1 MATLDQRLKQTLRAR
16 GIPVFARKA
25 TVLAAVLAA
34 ALLGCAGGTSA
45 QTQRGAAPPPQP
57 VDEVPAELELFVGE
71 TRVLP
76 SPKVARI
83 AVGNGRVLSASVV
96 DERDIL
102 LIANDAGSTMI
113 HTWASDGRT
122 RRYNVQV
129 RPADMSRTTREILDF
144 LSGSNNVRA
153 RAVGDRILVE
163 GQNLTD
169 EQLFRIDELTKR
181 YPQIVNFTTRVGWE
195 RMILMDVKVVEFKKD
210 KFRELGVRW
219 DTSAPGFNA
228 GVAGDII
235 RGGFVVNPPADAG
248 GIEGIETLA
257 RPIDPFLWYFGIV
270 SAISSRL
277 NLLEREGDAI
287 VLATPQLTARSGS
300 SAKFQAGGEI
310 PYSVVGRDGFVT
322 VQFKNF
328 GIILEVKPRADS
340 TGAIRSEILAEVS
353 EPDPSVSTL
362 QGVPG
367 LRTRR
372 TQTEFNVRAG
382 ETMVLSGLLDRR
394 KGVTYERVPGLGRI
408 PILGHLFQSK
418 RFADGETELV
428 IFVTPVIVT
437 AQDSPLNPRGGA
449 VNDKV
454 QKYIAP
460 PSEGAGEP
468 VSSNVIKNDVTTSAV
483 AARAGAVLR

>member
-1 MATLDQRLKQTLRAR
+1 MRACR
-16 GIPVFARKA
+16 IIAVEALVAGAL
-25 TVLAAVLAA
+25 LAGAYSAA
-34 ALLGCAGGTSA
+34 A
-45 QTQRGAAPPPQP
+45 QTAAPRAQPAPKQP
-57 VDEVPAELELFVGE
+57 VVDEAPAELELFVGE

-76 SPKVARI
+76 SPNVARI
-83 AVGNGRVLSASVV
+83 AVGNGRLLSASVV

-102 LIANDAGSTMI
+102 LIANDPGATTM
-113 HTWASDGRT
+113 HVWARDGRT
-122 RRYNVQV
+122 RRYNIQV
-129 RPADMSRTTREILDF
+129 RAAEMSRTTREILEF
-144 LSGSNNVRA
+144 LSGSSNVRA
-153 RAVGDRILVE
+153 RAVGDRVLVE

-169 EQLFRIDELTKR
+169 EQLFRIDELAKTYK
-181 YPQIVNFTTRVGWE
+181 QIVNFTTRVGWE
-195 RMILMDVKVVEFKKD
+195 KMILMDVKVVEFKKE

-235 RGGFVVNPPADAG
+235 RGGFVVNPPAG
-248 GIEGIETLA
+248 TSGLQGVETLS
-257 RPIDPFLWYFGIV
+257 RPIDPFRWYFGVV

-277 NLLEREGDAI
+277 NLSEREGDAI

-310 PYSVVGRDGFVT
+310 PYAVINQNGFVS
-322 VQFKNF
+322 VQFKNY

-353 EPDPSVSTL
+353 EPDTSISTL

-372 TQTEFNVRAG
+372 TTTEFNVRAG

-408 PILGHLFQSK
+408 PILGQLFQSK

-428 IFVTPVIVT
+428 IFVTPTIVT
-437 AQDSPLNPRGGA
+437 AQDSSLNSRGGA
-449 VNDKV
+449 VDDKV

-460 PSEGAGEP
+460 PEP
-468 VSSNVIKNDVTTSAV
+468 GGTPLSSNVIKDDVETSAI

>member
-1 MATLDQRLKQTLRAR
+1 MRAFRVVLFNVALVAATLVSA
-16 GIPVFARKA
+16 A
-25 TVLAAVLAA
+25 T
-34 ALLGCAGGTSA
+34 A
-45 QTQRGAAPPPQP
+45 QTPRRSADASPPPA
-57 VDEVPAELELFVGE
+57 VDEAPAELEMFVGE

-96 DERDIL
+96 DDRDIL
-102 LIANDAGSTMI
+102 LIANDSGATMI

-129 RPADMSRTTREILDF
+129 RAADMSRTTREILEF
-144 LSGSNNVRA
+144 LSGSSNVKA
-153 RAVGDRILVE
+153 RTVGDRILVE

-169 EQLFRIDELTKR
+169 EQLFRIDELAKR

-195 RMILMDVKVVEFKKD
+195 QMILLDVKVVEFRKE

-235 RGGFVVNPPADAG
+235 RGGFVVNPPGGAG
-248 GIEGIETLA
+248 GLQGVENLP
-257 RPIDPFLWYFGIV
+257 RPIDPFRWYFGIV

-277 NLLEREGDAI
+277 NLFEREGDAVI
-287 VLATPQLTARSGS
+287 LATPQLTARSGS

-310 PYSVVGRDGFVT
+310 PYAVVNQNGFVT
-322 VQFKNF
+322 VQFKNY
-328 GIILEVKPRADS
+328 GIILEMKPRADS

-353 EPDPSVSTL
+353 EPDASVSTL

-408 PILGHLFQSK
+408 PILGQLFQSK

-428 IFVTPVIVT
+428 IFVTPAIVN
-437 AQDSPLNPRGGA
+437 AQESPLNARGGR
-449 VNDKV
+449 VDEKT

-460 PSEGAGEP
+460 EGTSEP
-468 VSSNVIKNDVTTSAV
+468 LSSNVIKDDVNTSAI

>member
-1 MATLDQRLKQTLRAR
+1 M
-16 GIPVFARKA
+16 
-25 TVLAAVLAA
+25 
-34 ALLGCAGGTSA
+34 
-45 QTQRGAAPPPQP
+45 
-57 VDEVPAELELFVGE
+57 
-71 TRVLP
+71 
-76 SPKVARI
+76 I
-83 AVGNGRVLSASVV
+83 A
-96 DERDIL
+96 
-102 LIANDAGSTMI
+102 
-113 HTWASDGRT
+113 
-122 RRYNVQV
+122 
-129 RPADMSRTTREILDF
+129 
-144 LSGSNNVRA
+144 
-153 RAVGDRILVE
+153 ILVE

-169 EQLFRIDELTKR
+169 EQLFRIDELAKR

-210 KFRELGVRW
+210 KFLELGVRW
-219 DTSAPGFNA
+219 ATSAPGFNA

-235 RGGFVVNPPADAG
+235 RGGFVVNPPAGTG
-248 GIEGIETLA
+248 GIEGIETLP
-257 RPIDPFLWYFGIV
+257 RPIDPFRWYFGIV

-408 PILGHLFQSK
+408 PILGHMFQSK
-418 RFADGETELV
+418 RFADGESELV

-437 AQDSPLNPRGGA
+437 AQDSPLNAPAGA
-449 VNDKV
+449 VDDKV

-460 PSEGAGEP
+460 PVEGAGEP
-468 VSSNVIKNDVTTSAV
+468 VSSNVIKDDPNTSAV

>member
-1 MATLDQRLKQTLRAR
+1 M
-16 GIPVFARKA
+16 FARRVHVVNA
-25 TVLAAVLAA
+25 LLAA
-34 ALLGCAGGTSA
+34 ALLLLIQPTPA
-45 QTQRGAAPPPQP
+45 QTTRAAPPTPP
-57 VDEVPAELELFVGE
+57 AVDEVPAELELFVGE

-102 LIANDAGSTMI
+102 LIANDAGATMI

-144 LSGSNNVRA
+144 LSGSSNVKA
-153 RAVGDRILVE
+153 RAVGDRVLVE

-169 EQLFRIDELTKR
+169 EQLFRIDELAKR

-195 RMILMDVKVVEFKKD
+195 RMILMDVKVVEFRKD
-210 KFRELGVRW
+210 KLRELGVRW

-235 RGGFVVNPPADAG
+235 TGGFVVNPPAGTG
-248 GIEGIETLA
+248 GVQGIETLP
-257 RPIDPFLWYFGIV
+257 RPIDPFRWYFGIV
-270 SAISSRL
+270 SAITSRL
-277 NLLEREGDAI
+277 NLLEREGDAV

-310 PYSVVGRDGFVT
+310 PYSVVNQNGFIS
-322 VQFKNF
+322 VQFKNY
-328 GIILEVKPRADS
+328 GIILEVKPRADT

-353 EPDPSVSTL
+353 EPDASVSTL

-382 ETMVLSGLLDRR
+382 ETMVLSGLLERR

-408 PILGHLFQSK
+408 PVLGYLFQSK

-437 AQDSPLNPRGGA
+437 AQDSPLNTRGNA
-449 VNDKV
+449 VDEQA
-454 QKYIAP
+454 QKYLGP
-460 PSEGAGEP
+460 PPQPEQT
-468 VSSNVIKNDVTTSAV
+468 SSNVVKDDPTTSA
-483 AARAGAVLR
+483 AANRAGAVLK

>member
-1 MATLDQRLKQTLRAR
+1 M
-16 GIPVFARKA
+16 FAHRVIVV
-25 TVLAAVLAA
+25 TAVLAGA
-34 ALLGCAGGTSA
+34 CAFLAGAVGA
-45 QTQRGAAPPPQP
+45 QTSRATVAAPPV
-57 VDEVPAELELFVGE
+57 VDEIPAELELFVGE

-169 EQLFRIDELTKR
+169 EQLFRIDELAKR

-210 KFRELGVRW
+210 KFLELGVRW
-219 DTSAPGFNA
+219 ATSAPGFNA

-235 RGGFVVNPPADAG
+235 RGGFVVNPPAGTG
-248 GIEGIETLA
+248 GIEGIETLP
-257 RPIDPFLWYFGIV
+257 RPIDPFRWYFGIV

-408 PILGHLFQSK
+408 PILGHMFQSR

-437 AQDSPLNPRGGA
+437 AQDSPLNAPAGA
-449 VNDKV
+449 VDDKV

-460 PSEGAGEP
+460 PVEGAGEP
-468 VSSNVIKNDVTTSAV
+468 VSSNVIKDNPNTSAV

>member
-1 MATLDQRLKQTLRAR
+1 MSAR
-16 GIPVFARKA
+16 RV
-25 TVLAAVLAA
+25 TVVNVVLAA
-34 ALLGCAGGTSA
+34 AWVVCASGVSA
-45 QTQRGAAPPPQP
+45 QTSRGKAAAPPPP
-57 VDEVPAELELFVGE
+57 VIDEVPAELELFVGE

-102 LIANDAGSTMI
+102 LIANDAGATMI

-129 RPADMSRTTREILDF
+129 RPADMSRTTREILEF
-144 LSGSNNVRA
+144 LSGSNNVKA
-153 RAVGDRILVE
+153 RAVGDRVLVE

-169 EQLFRIDELTKR
+169 EQLFRIDELAKR
-181 YPQIVNFTTRVGWE
+181 YTQIVNFTTRVGWE
-195 RMILMDVKVVEFKKD
+195 KMILMDVKVVEFKKE
-210 KFRELGVRW
+210 KLRELGVRW
-219 DTSAPGFNA
+219 DTGAPGFNA

-235 RGGFVVNPPADAG
+235 RGGFVVNPPTGTG
-248 GIEGIETLA
+248 GIQGVETLP
-257 RPIDPFLWYFGIV
+257 RPIDPFRWYFGIV

-277 NLLEREGDAI
+277 NLFEREGDAI

-310 PYSVVGRDGFVT
+310 PYSVVNQNGFVT
-322 VQFKNF
+322 VQFKNY

-353 EPDPSVSTL
+353 EPDASVSTL

-394 KGVTYERVPGLGRI
+394 TGATYERVPGLGRI
-408 PILGHLFQSK
+408 PILGQLFQSK

-428 IFVTPVIVT
+428 IFVTPAIVT
-437 AQDSPLNPRGGA
+437 AQDSPLNARGGA
-449 VNDKV
+449 VDDKV

-460 PSEGAGEP
+460 PPEGAFEP
-468 VSSNVIKNDVTTSAV
+468 VSSNVIKDDVNTSAV

>member
-1 MATLDQRLKQTLRAR
+1 MRALRV
-16 GIPVFARKA
+16 ILVN
-25 TVLAAVLAA
+25 AVLTAAMLASAANAQTPRASAA
-34 ALLGCAGGTSA
+34 AAS
-45 QTQRGAAPPPQP
+45 PPP
-57 VDEVPAELELFVGE
+57 VTNDVPAEMEMFVGE

-102 LIANDAGSTMI
+102 LIANDPGATMI

-129 RPADMSRTTREILDF
+129 RPADMSRTTREILEF

-153 RAVGDRILVE
+153 RAVGDRVLVE

-169 EQLFRIDELTKR
+169 EQLFRIDELAKR

-210 KFRELGVRW
+210 KFLELGVRW
-219 DTSAPGFNA
+219 ATSAPGFNA

-235 RGGFVVNPPADAG
+235 RGGFVVNPPAGTG
-248 GIEGIETLA
+248 GIEGIETLP
-257 RPIDPFLWYFGIV
+257 RPIDPFRWYFGIV

-277 NLLEREGDAI
+277 NLLEREGDAV

-353 EPDPSVSTL
+353 EPDASVSTL

-428 IFVTPVIVT
+428 IFVTPTIVT
-437 AQDSPLNPRGGA
+437 AQDSPLNSRGNA
-449 VNDKV
+449 VDDKA

-460 PSEGAGEP
+460 EGGGESS
-468 VSSNVIKNDVTTSAV
+468 VSNVVKDDASTSA
-483 AARAGAVLR
+483 AASRAGAVLR

>member
-1 MATLDQRLKQTLRAR
+1 M
-16 GIPVFARKA
+16 FARRV
-25 TVLAAVLAA
+25 TVVTAVLVAA
-34 ALLGCAGGTSA
+34 GVACASAVSA
-45 QTQRGAAPPPQP
+45 QTPRSTAAASAPPV

-144 LSGSNNVRA
+144 LSGSNNMRA

-169 EQLFRIDELTKR
+169 EQLFRIDELAKR

-235 RGGFVVNPPADAG
+235 RGGFVVNPPAGTG

-257 RPIDPFLWYFGIV
+257 RPIDPFRWYFGIV

-353 EPDPSVSTL
+353 EPDASISTL

-449 VNDKV
+449 VDDKV

-460 PSEGAGEP
+460 PQEGAVEP
-468 VSSNVIKNDVTTSAV
+468 VSSNVFKDDVNTSAI

>member
-1 MATLDQRLKQTLRAR
+1 MASMQAIT
-16 GIPVFARKA
+16 
-25 TVLAAVLAA
+25 
-34 ALLGCAGGTSA
+34 A
-45 QTQRGAAPPPQP
+45 QTTRGAASPPPV

-102 LIANDAGSTMI
+102 LIANDAGATMI

-144 LSGSNNVRA
+144 LSGSSNVKA
-153 RAVGDRILVE
+153 RAVGDRVLVE

-169 EQLFRIDELTKR
+169 EQLFRIDELAKR

-195 RMILMDVKVVEFKKD
+195 RMILMDVKVVEFRKD
-210 KFRELGVRW
+210 KLRELGVRW

-235 RGGFVVNPPADAG
+235 TGGFVVNPPAG
-248 GIEGIETLA
+248 TGGVQGIESLP
-257 RPIDPFLWYFGIV
+257 RPIDPFRWYFGIV
-270 SAISSRL
+270 SAITSRL
-277 NLLEREGDAI
+277 NLLEREGDAV

-310 PYSVVGRDGFVT
+310 PYSVVNQNGFVT

-328 GIILEVKPRADS
+328 GIILEVKPRADT

-353 EPDPSVSTL
+353 EPDPSVSSL

-372 TQTEFNVRAG
+372 TQTEFNVRSG
-382 ETMVLSGLLDRR
+382 ETMVLSGLLERR

-408 PILGHLFQSK
+408 PILGYLFQSK
-418 RFADGETELV
+418 RFADGESELV

-437 AQDSPLNPRGGA
+437 AQDSPLNARGNA
-449 VNDKV
+449 VDEEA
-454 QKYIAP
+454 QKYLGP
-460 PSEGAGEP
+460 PPQPPEP
-468 VSSNVIKNDVTTSAV
+468 VSSNVVKDNPITSA
-483 AARAGAVLR
+483 AANRAGAVLK

>member
-1 MATLDQRLKQTLRAR
+1 MHAFRVAL
-16 GIPVFARKA
+16 V
-25 TVLAAVLAA
+25 A
-34 ALLGCAGGTSA
+34 ALLIAATFASA
-45 QTQRGAAPPPQP
+45 ANAQAPRGKPAPPPAEV

-76 SPKVARI
+76 SPNVARI
-83 AVGNGRVLSASVV
+83 AVGNGALLSASVV

-102 LIANDAGSTMI
+102 LIANSAGFTTM
-113 HTWASDGRT
+113 HVWARDGRL
-122 RRYNVQV
+122 RRYNLQV
-129 RPADMSRTTREILDF
+129 RPADMSRTTREILEF

-153 RAVGDRILVE
+153 RSVGDRILVE

-169 EQLFRIDELTKR
+169 EQLFRIDELAKR

-195 RMILMDVKVVEFKKD
+195 QMILMDVKVVEFRKE

-235 RGGFVVNPPADAG
+235 RGGFVVNPPGGAG
-248 GIEGIETLA
+248 GLQGVENLP
-257 RPIDPFLWYFGIV
+257 RPIDPFRWYFGIV

-277 NLLEREGDAI
+277 NLFEREGDAV

-300 SAKFQAGGEI
+300 TARFQAGGEI
-310 PYSVVGRDGFVT
+310 PYAVVNQNGFVT
-322 VQFKNF
+322 VQFKNY
-328 GIILEVKPRADS
+328 GIILEMKPRADS
-340 TGAIRSEILAEVS
+340 TGAIRSEIMAEVS
-353 EPDPSVSTL
+353 EPDASVSTL

-367 LRTRR
+367 LRTRK

-408 PILGHLFQSK
+408 PILGQLFQSK

-428 IFVTPVIVT
+428 IFVTPMIVT
-437 AQDSPLNPRGGA
+437 AQDSPLNSRGGA
-449 VNDKV
+449 VDDKA

-460 PSEGAGEP
+460 PEAGGESS
-468 VSSNVIKNDVTTSAV
+468 VSSSVIKDDKQTSAA

>member
-1 MATLDQRLKQTLRAR
+1 M
-16 GIPVFARKA
+16 FAHRVIGV
-25 TVLAAVLAA
+25 TAVLAGA
-34 ALLGCAGGTSA
+34 CAFLAGAVGA
-45 QTQRGAAPPPQP
+45 QTSRATVAAPPV
-57 VDEVPAELELFVGE
+57 VDEIPAELELFVGE

-169 EQLFRIDELTKR
+169 EQLFRIDELAKR

-210 KFRELGVRW
+210 KFLELGVRW
-219 DTSAPGFNA
+219 ATSAPGFNA

-235 RGGFVVNPPADAG
+235 RGGFVVNPPAGTG
-248 GIEGIETLA
+248 GIEGIETLP
-257 RPIDPFLWYFGIV
+257 RPIDPFRWYFGIV

-408 PILGHLFQSK
+408 PILGHMFQSK
-418 RFADGETELV
+418 RFADGESELV

-437 AQDSPLNPRGGA
+437 AQDSPLNAPAGA

-454 QKYIAP
+454 QRYIAP
-460 PSEGAGEP
+460 PVEGAVEP
-468 VSSNVIKNDVTTSAV
+468 VSSNVKKDNPNTSAV